1 MGRKHLSPRQKR
13 STKMN
18 KNNIPELD
26 AVIKK
31 YIAPDE
37 VSQAFLDFKLE
48 YSVSEIVRKKVRV
61 EKYFDF
67 NLAVNVQG
75 RPTIMPGEHQPNTN
89 SSSETDEQ
97 IKRLT
102 DAFETRTPDDIAA
115 KCNEI
120 LNQPYLTLKKFESQ
134 EIALYSYRHI
144 ETCQDCN
151 GSRLV
156 ECIICKGTGEVWNQ
170 FKYPKQIF
178 ANGIYQRTD
187 YKGGWENC
195 GCYDGDVECGGC
207 NATGRV
213 THQKT
218 VQVQLICN
226 NVGTSW
232 KRPEKLSWVDQGF
245 NNNSSFKQQVDYIF
259 SIDYQPKTKIEITAI
274 GGWKQTTYGA
284 IEVVDAKVKVSYYE
298 LTNIS
303 KRVRFAGGKAYDL
316 DNFFDGFV
324 DPITEVITSKTLFT
338 QPKVTNKQLLS
349 TPLVEEILSCPSST
363 NLGEGEVSDA
373 KLISRR
379 SVNGLNE
386 YFNHIVNSY
395 KNKRSHL
402 PVSLIAKFSAK
413 CFIAMALI
421 FLGIDLFSS
430 AKAPWQDV
438 LILKTIFLIPAF
450 VMKTGQLL
458 LSGDLSSLF
467 SIVLKSTPFALI
479 GLYYLGI
486 HRQSF
491 SVLRVCSLYIVC
503 IPIGAALSQ
512 QLLPALSGIGFQ
524 LTPVSISQLPFTF
537 MLAFSILFGIL
548 KTRKLSFEMTRNY
561 ASLHQSQALQ
571 KALS

>member
-1 MGRKHLSPRQKR
+1 
-13 STKMN
+13 MN

-26 AVIKK
+26 TVIRK
-31 YIAPDE
+31 YVAPDE
-37 VSQAFLDFKLE
+37 VSQAFLDSKLE
-48 YSVSEIVRKKVRV
+48 YSVSEIERKKICV

-75 RPTIMPGEHQPNTN
+75 RPTVMPGEHQPNTK

-102 DAFETRTPDDIAA
+102 YAFETRTPDDIAV

-120 LNQPYLTLKKFESQ
+120 LNQPYQTLKNFESQ
-134 EIALYSYRHI
+134 EIALYSYRHV

-151 GSRLV
+151 GSCEV
-156 ECIICKGTGEVWNQ
+156 GCKVCNETGKVWNQ
-170 FKYPKQIF
+170 YKYSKKVTT
-178 ANGIYQRTD
+178 NGIYQRTD
-187 YKGGWENC
+187 YEGGWVNC
-195 GCYDGDVECGGC
+195 GCLNGYVECGGC

-245 NNNSSFKQQVDYIF
+245 NTNSSFKQQVDYIF

-298 LTNIS
+298 LTNIF

-324 DPITEVITSKTLFT
+324 DPITEVITSKTVFK
-338 QPKVTNKQLLS
+338 QSKVENKQLLS
-349 TPLVEEILSCPSST
+349 TPLAEEVLSTPNST
-363 NLGEGEVSDA
+363 NLPTGEVSKA
-373 KLISRR
+373 NLISRK
-379 SVNGLNE
+379 SANGLKE
-386 YFNHIVNSY
+386 YFNQIVSSN

-402 PVSLIAKFSAK
+402 SVNLIAKYSVK
-413 CFIAMALI
+413 CFIAMVLI

-430 AKAPWQDV
+430 AKTPWQDAL
-438 LILKTIFLIPAF
+438 LIKTLVLIPAF
-450 VMKTGQLL
+450 VMKTSQWL

-467 SIVLKSTPFALI
+467 SVILKSTPFALI
-479 GLYYLGI
+479 CLYVFCM
-486 HRQSF
+486 HRQSITM
-491 SVLRVCSLYIVC
+491 LRAYSLYVAC
-503 IPIGAALSQ
+503 IPIGASLYQ
-512 QLLPALSGIGFQ
+512 QLLPAISSFGFQ
-524 LTPVSISQLPFTF
+524 FTSVNITGLPFTF
-537 MLAFSILFGIL
+537 MLASSILFGIL
-548 KTRKLSFEMTRNY
+548 KTRKLSFEMNRNY